1 MSWRSPL
8 RTVVLVVIAIS
19 LWTPEAAA
27 SLTIARGGKAAA
39 TVVVA
44 ESASKTEGQ
53 AASELAF
60 FLHIVTGCD
69 FPVVHGAP
77 RPAARL

>member
-1 MSWRSPL
+1 
-8 RTVVLVVIAIS
+8 
-19 LWTPEAAA
+19 
-27 SLTIARGGKAAA
+27 
-39 TVVVA
+39 VA